1 MPKMP
6 KIDVRLRRID
16 FIKKKSKLCY
26 YIHLLISGLSC

>member
-16 FIKKKSKLCY
+16 FIKKKASY
-26 YIHLLISGLSC
+26 AITFTY